1 MADFANGG
9 KIDPRATFS
18 RSDTPPT
25 YAAPSAVH
33 YWSNEKHLSSENIL
47 LQSQTLD
54 TTWASYGLHSGT
66 PLTGS
71 ITAPDGTSTAWQLN
85 ANTGVTDAPLVYQQ
99 PTLKASTA
107 YTASVHVKSGTA
119 SHAYISI
126 RGAASHYAFAQIEF
140 ASPSSVST
148 GGAGFT
154 GISGTVTALG
164 SSWYRISVTC
174 TTSSSVS
181 SPFLHVGL
189 SDGSAFTTSGY
200 PTFTTGA
207 ETLLVWGVQL
217 NTTGATDYNATTT
230 SIHREYAPTLKSVA
244 TAGQPRFEYS
254 TDGQSVAKGILI
266 EGQSTNLL
274 TNSADFGGSWLIDNL
289 TRELAAVGPDGT
301 LSAFAFREETN
312 SNQKRLLRGYT
323 AGGGNVTISVYAK
336 LLGNTRRLVI
346 REVGVTGLYAVFDLA
361 TSTKVSGNGSI
372 ESVGNGWHR
381 CQLNL
386 SSTSTGHVAGIY
398 LVPADSAGTNYSDS
412 AYAGD
417 GYSGLLLAM
426 PQAEDQSFASSYI
439 STGTSGSTATRTAES
454 LSVAT
459 ADIPGFSEGAGT
471 VVYETGGVASATAAN
486 QLAWSLF
493 SSTTANSYTMAGVNV
508 NGPTDTSV
516 RVYVRT
522 PDGAQAFFNTGTVAV
537 GDSYKMACR
546 YELDNVAAS
555 LNGGAIVSDTS
566 GTVPVGIDTLWIG
579 QRDGANHLNSNIKRI
594 ALYNEAL
601 SDTNLQALTS

>member
-1 MADFANGG
+1 
-9 KIDPRATFS
+9 
-18 RSDTPPT
+18 
-25 YAAPSAVH
+25 
-33 YWSNEKHLSSENIL
+33 
-47 LQSQTLD
+47 
-54 TTWASYGLHSGT
+54 
-66 PLTGS
+66 
-71 ITAPDGTSTAWQLN
+71 
-85 ANTGVTDAPLVYQQ
+85 
-99 PTLKASTA
+99 
-107 YTASVHVKSGTA
+107 
-119 SHAYISI
+119 
-126 RGAASHYAFAQIEF
+126 
-140 ASPSSVST
+140 
-148 GGAGFT
+148 
-154 GISGTVTALG
+154 
-164 SSWYRISVTC
+164 
-174 TTSSSVS
+174 
-181 SPFLHVGL
+181 
-189 SDGSAFTTSGY
+189 
-200 PTFTTGA
+200 
-207 ETLLVWGVQL
+207 
-217 NTTGATDYNATTT
+217 
-230 SIHREYAPTLKSVA
+230 
-244 TAGQPRFEYS
+244 
-254 TDGQSVAKGILI
+254 
-266 EGQSTNLL
+266 
-274 TNSADFGGSWLIDNL
+274 L